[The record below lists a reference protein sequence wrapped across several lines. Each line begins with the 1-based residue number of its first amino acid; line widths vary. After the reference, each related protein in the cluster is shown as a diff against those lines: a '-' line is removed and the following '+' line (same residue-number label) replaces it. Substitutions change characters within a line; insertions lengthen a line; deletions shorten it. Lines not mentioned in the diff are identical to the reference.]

1 MKRSINELLAYLFAV
16 LFGGAACWA
25 LGTDRC
31 VASVTA
37 MVVTCACT
45 VWFTCEAIRETVGQ
59 IRASKKVGRR

>member
-31 VASVTA
+31 VASIVA
-37 MVVTCACT
+37 MCVMSALCT
-45 VWFTCEAIRETVGQ
+45 FFTGLTLFEIYDALKAR
-59 IRASKKVGRR
+59 KKR